1 MPEIRPY
8 NKMRVSMVQ
17 STPQPKHVTAMAAA
31 ITMRQDIDT
40 AVKPITHELCL
51 YLLEAEHTSIF
62 EHVSY
67 TFLIDG
73 VSRSFLAQITRHRIG
88 SFTSA
93 SQHYQDY
100 RDYPCVVHMNLSKDA
115 LTEAA
120 CASAFDC
127 YQRLIATGTP
137 VEEARQ
143 VLPNAA
149 AVNLLWTVNARSL
162 INFLRLRLCNRNVME
177 MKIFA
182 RAVLSRVQDNFP
194 ELFNYVGPQCYMGE
208 CKQGRMRCK
217 EGIWTS

>member
-8 NKMRVSMVQ
+8 DKMRVAVVQ
-17 STPQPKHVTAMAAA
+17 STPQPKHITAMAAA
-31 ITMRQDIDT
+31 ITMRQSIDT
-40 AVKPITHELCL
+40 SIKPITSVLCK
-51 YLLEAEHTSIF
+51 YLLDAEHTSVF

-73 VSRSFLAQITRHRIG
+73 VSRSFLAQITRHRMG

-127 YQRLIATGTP
+127 YQRLIAANTP
-137 VEEARQ
+137 IEEARQ

-162 INFLRLRLCNRNVME
+162 INFLRQRLCNRNVAE
-177 MKIFA
+177 MRIFA
-182 RAVLSRVQDNFP
+182 KKVLSRVRGNFP
-194 ELFNYVGPQCYMGE
+194 ELFDYVGPQCFMGE

-217 EGIWTS
+217 EGTWTL